1 METLEGDYSSLGSI
15 SCAGALEQ
23 SYSSWA
29 ELNLFG
35 LDADLVS
42 PADLEDIYAEIH
54 KSVDQ
59 AVSAISQKG
68 IFTPETIKQQN
79 RKVIEKLAG
88 LENATP
94 QHTPLTL
101 TSSLSGTIPAAI
113 TLKTYLNQCAT
124 VIVNE

>member
-15 SCAGALEQ
+15 SCAEAVEQ

-29 ELNLFG
+29 ELSFFG

-59 AVSAISQKG
+59 AVSVISQKG

-88 LENATP
+88 LENATL
-94 QHTPLTL
+94 QHIPLTL
-101 TSSLSGTIPAAI
+101 TSSLSGTIPTAI

>member
-15 SCAGALEQ
+15 SCAGAVEQ

-35 LDADLVS
+35 LD
-42 PADLEDIYAEIH
+42 ADLEDIYAEIH